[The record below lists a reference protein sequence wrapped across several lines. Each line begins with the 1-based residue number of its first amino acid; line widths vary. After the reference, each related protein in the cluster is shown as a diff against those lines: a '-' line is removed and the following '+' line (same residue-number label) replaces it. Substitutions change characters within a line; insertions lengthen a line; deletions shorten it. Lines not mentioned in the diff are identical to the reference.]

1 MKNIT
6 FLAMAM
12 IFIAI
17 EIFGFAGA
25 EQTLQE
31 ARRNESGVWRLL
43 RDSFPVIRGPF
54 KRDPRSGIRD
64 PASGTRRLGY
74 GTRHSDD
81 VLHTSFFLLRME
93 SRVLLRD
100 PFSVARLN
108 KTRDSTAG
116 TRIPDPGRRPSF
128 PPDSNAPSRILTFR
142 FSVPDSAISLTLSV
156 FLV

>member
-54 KRDPRSGIRD
+54 KRDPRSGIRG
-64 PASGTRRLGY
+64 PASGTRRPGS
-74 GTRHSDD
+74 GTRHS
-81 VLHTSFFLLRME
+81 E
-93 SRVLLRD
+93 
-100 PFSVARLN
+100 
-108 KTRDSTAG
+108 
-116 TRIPDPGRRPSF
+116 PGRRPSF
-128 PPDSNAPSRILTFR
+128 FLLRKEQVLHA
-142 FSVPDSAISLTLSV
+142 SV
-156 FLV
+156 